1 MLQFLFLSARIFFM
15 VLFRTIWGNGRKEME
30 DYLVRFMVKGYNW
43 SVQEM
48 VVPKERA
55 IRMLSDGSLLILRM
69 EIQ

>member
-1 MLQFLFLSARIFFM
+1 
-15 VLFRTIWGNGRKEME
+15 ME
-30 DYLVRFMVKGYNW
+30 SYLVRFMVRRYNW

-55 IRMLSDGSLLILRM
+55 IRMLSDESLLILRM